1 MKTICHTL
9 IAYGNKN
16 QSYTTQLLDSLNDFD
31 ENYHFVFCHVSLKT
45 NEGIDVIQSKNLSIW
60 KSFLCFLKL
69 YFTDNNF
76 KNLLKQLGFRKTR
89 KWLELLCLKIDVLHL
104 HHLHALPKELIDYF
118 YNKEIKLITTLRG
131 RDLLINTKEEIY
143 VNEVFYKLKKMSA
156 IHTISNYMEKELK
169 SKFNLSSRII
179 YRGLNEPLKKDVKV
193 SNEVLDVIKI
203 IIVGRLVWEKGH
215 IYIIESLNR
224 LILKGYK
231 FSIDIYGDGPLK
243 EFLNFRIIQLG
254 LVKSINLKGYVNNNK
269 LKTIYKNYNLAV
281 QPSLSEALS
290 NGLIDFMMHDL
301 PCVVSNVG
309 GMTEVIIDNK
319 NGIVFDISQPSDLD
333 DSILLALDLNFIELK
348 KFNNLHKTKFERKY
362 EVKQLNNLYVI
373 DD

>member
-1 MKTICHTL
+1 
-9 IAYGNKN
+9 
-16 QSYTTQLLDSLNDFD
+16 
-31 ENYHFVFCHVSLKT
+31 
-45 NEGIDVIQSKNLSIW
+45 
-60 KSFLCFLKL
+60 
-69 YFTDNNF
+69 
-76 KNLLKQLGFRKTR
+76 
-89 KWLELLCLKIDVLHL
+89 
-104 HHLHALPKELIDYF
+104 
-118 YNKEIKLITTLRG
+118 
-131 RDLLINTKEEIY
+131 
-143 VNEVFYKLKKMSA
+143 
-156 IHTISNYMEKELK
+156 MEKELK
-169 SKFNLSSRII
+169 SKFNLDSRII
-179 YRGLNEPLKKDVKV
+179 YRGLNDPLRKNVKV

-319 NGIVFDISQPSDLD
+319 NGVVFDISKFSDID
-333 DSILLALDLNFIELK
+333 DAILLALDLNFLELK